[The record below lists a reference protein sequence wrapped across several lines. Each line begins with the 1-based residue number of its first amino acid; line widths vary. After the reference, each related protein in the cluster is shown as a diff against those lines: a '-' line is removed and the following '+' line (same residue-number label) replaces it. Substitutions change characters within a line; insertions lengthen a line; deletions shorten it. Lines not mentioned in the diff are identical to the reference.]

1 MSVSVE
7 LSLTFN
13 LKSLITCIG
22 KKGESLKK
30 MSFFLSEESKEASTL
45 MLEVLKID
53 KIAIRPGDGK
63 W

>member
-22 KKGESLKK
+22 EKGESLKK